1 MGFVTGDRG
10 MEKLERLQK
19 VRVVRVNGEL
29 EAAGKLAGRNAS
41 HSEATERL
49 EQLQE
54 LAGNFR
60 RTQLSIEEHL
70 DDPEKVASARKVSVD
85 FNEAY
90 QKTKELLEKH
100 ISCSKP
106 IRAVFGTSGAG
117 SLLKQVQQFCA
128 LVEKWNAANV
138 GHGGSVFD
146 GTRNPNDIIS
156 DTKGQSG
163 AVGCS
168 DPDGKQL
175 PKGAPALSGP
185 SAPEVKSKQEDNY
198 NTQGGQVSNSLPLQ
212 NEHLPAYRVSTFH
225 PIRANK
231 DGNKGGPETSSEG
244 VEMALGVDKAIDLS
258 DTLHPVA
265 ERYIGTAQE
274 HPETSGQRC
283 WKRGKES
290 QGAQRK
296 AHILPTEPDSV
307 WGIDVDLSQA
317 SLDSKVCMSHPSGN
331 EIVTRANEQAET
343 VCFEEQLERDHQE
356 RRELAQL
363 KKKLQPEDNIKN
375 DRKIGTT
382 FTAADGEQAQVS
394 SDLTES
400 FGKFF
405 GFLGCV
411 VRFRLKDHTFSF
423 KELWIRERI
432 RLIIGIWEHQ
442 VKSLDTGEGKGLQLK
457 IRHTTVPVEAV
468 VSVEAYVPQGGGEC
482 SSGSELN

>member
-29 EAAGKLAGRNAS
+29 EAAGMLAERNAS
-41 HSEATERL
+41 NGEATERL

-106 IRAVFGTSGAG
+106 IRAVFRTSGAG
-117 SLLKQVQQFCA
+117 SLLKEVQQFCA
-128 LVEKWNAANV
+128 LVEKLNAANV

-175 PKGAPALSGP
+175 PTGAPALSGP
-185 SAPEVKSKQEDNY
+185 SAPEAKQADDY
-198 NTQGGQVSNSLPLQ
+198 NTEGGQVSNSLPLR

-225 PIRANK
+225 PIRTNK
-231 DGNKGGPETSSEG
+231 DGNKGGSETSSEG

-265 ERYIGTAQE
+265 ERYMGTAQE

-290 QGAQRK
+290 QGVQRK

-307 WGIDVDLSQA
+307 WGIDVVLSQA
-317 SLDSKVCMSHPSGN
+317 LLDSKVCMPHSS
-331 EIVTRANEQAET
+331 EKEMVTRVYEQAST
-343 VCFEEQLERDHQE
+343 ARFEEQLGRGHQN
-356 RRELAQL
+356 RRELEQL
-363 KKKLQPEDNIKN
+363 KKKLLPEDNIKN
-375 DRKIGTT
+375 NRKTA
-382 FTAADGEQAQVS
+382 FTAAEEQAQVS

-411 VRFRLKDHTFSF
+411 IRFRLKDHTFSF

-442 VKSLDTGEGKGLQLK
+442 AKLLDTGEGKGLQFK

-482 SSGSELN
+482 SSDSELN